1 MPRLDIR
8 AYKNNL
14 RAKYRQYRT
23 QMPAYVKA
31 QKDGRIARRF
41 CSLNAYA
48 RAKLLLCYVSTPIE
62 VNTKEIIEWAL
73 SMGKRVAVPYCHPQ
87 TTTMDFYEIHSFE
100 DLEPRTFGV
109 LEPIVERCTLVTD
122 FSDSIAVIP
131 GLCFDSYG
139 YRLGYGKGYYD
150 RFLHGYQGEKIGI
163 CYQKCTRTELI
174 HGRYDVAVDLLVT
187 EYAVRPRRIRN
198 KAHIAKKGIF

>member
-8 AYKNNL
+8 KYKKNL

-31 QKDGRIARRF
+31 QKDSRIARRF
-41 CSLNAYA
+41 CSL
-48 RAKLLLCYVSTPIE
+48 RSFEKAKLLLCYVSTPIE
-62 VNTKEIIEWAL
+62 VDTKGIIQRAL
-73 SMGKRVAVPYCHPQ
+73 KAGKRVAVPYCLPE
-87 TTTMDFYEIHSFE
+87 TTAMEFYEIHSYD

-109 LEPIVERCTLVTD
+109 LEPIPERCTLVTD
-122 FSDSIAVIP
+122 FSNSIAVVP

-150 RFLHGYQGEKIGI
+150 RFLHGYEGEKIGI
-163 CYQKCTRTELI
+163 CYQKCTKMELI

-198 KAHIAKKGIF
+198 STHIAKKGVF